1 MRMPLRTACLAEL
14 EGMAMIYYES
24 WEEACSYLPEEAD
37 RTAFKL
43 AVIEYGCTGKI
54 PDLRGVQM
62 AMFLMAK
69 PLIDAN
75 AAKKAAG
82 ARGGRPRKDESA
94 PAPPTRRSG
103 KFVNFTPS
111 DTDWDAA
118 ASQIMAR
125 Q

>member
-1 MRMPLRTACLAEL
+1 
-14 EGMAMIYYES
+14 MIFYES
-24 WEEACSYLPEEAD
+24 FYEACKDLPDAERLAAYDAILGYGCEGKLPE
-37 RTAFKL
+37 RFS
-43 AVIEYGCTGKI
+43 GTGKAI
-54 PDLRGVQM
+54 
-62 AMFLMAK
+62 FTISK